1 VGGLKVIVLEVG
13 RPIVEDVEAQLGRPD
28 RVISYKRPILEDEI
42 PRIAGEV
49 YNAVRE
55 LARGGESVA
64 LVLSGPLPLAF
75 QIGQLVGL
83 SHFKIQVYHYTAGR
97 YKPVPPVTR
106 DVMFGNGES
115 NV

>member
-1 VGGLKVIVLEVG
+1 MRIVVLEVG
-13 RPIVEDVEAQLGRPD
+13 RPIVDDVEAQIGRPD

-49 YNAVRE
+49 YNAIRE
-55 LARGGESVA
+55 LARGGEQVA

-83 SHFKIQVYHYTAGR
+83 SHFKVQVYHYTAGR

-106 DVMFGNGES
+106 DVMFGEGGG